1 MVRRRWHADQAD
13 SLVTDSQMTDMRSGF
28 VAIVGRPNAGKS
40 TLVNALVGAKIAITS
55 DKPQTTRRVLRGIVN
70 GPGYQLVL
78 VDTPGVHR
86 PRTLLGERLN
96 ASVAEAL
103 SGVDVVAVCLP
114 ANEPLGPGDRRVID
128 SAFERRGPV
137 VAVLTKTDT
146 VDAGQVVARL
156 DEIGRIATPRPWAH
170 IVPVCAPAGA
180 NCATLTDVLVS
191 ELPPGPALFPTDLA
205 VDEPVDITIAELIR
219 EAALDGVREELPHSI
234 AVVVDEVIPRE
245 DSERELTDVFA
256 SIYVERDSQKAIIIG
271 KGGSRLRTI
280 GTLARRGIEGVLG
293 TPVFLDL
300 RVKVAR
306 DWQRDP
312 KQLRRLGL

>member
-1 MVRRRWHADQAD
+1 MMDD
-13 SLVTDSQMTDMRSGF
+13 SIPVTRSGF
-28 VAIVGRPNAGKS
+28 VAIIGRPNAGKS
-40 TLVNALVGAKIAITS
+40 TLVNALAGAKIAITS

-70 GPGYQLVL
+70 GPGFQLVL

-96 ASVAEAL
+96 ASVAEAM

-114 ANEPLGPGDRRVID
+114 ADEPLGPGDRRIIE
-128 SAFERRGPV
+128 SAFDRPGPV

-146 VDAGQVVARL
+146 VDAGRVAARL
-156 DEIGRIATPRPWAH
+156 DEIGSAPTPRPWAH

-180 NCATLTDVLVS
+180 NCVTLTDLLVS
-191 ELPPGPALFPTDLA
+191 ELPPGPALFPPDLA
-205 VDEPVDITIAELIR
+205 VDEPLDITIAELIR

-234 AVVVDEVIPRE
+234 AVVVEEIVPRE
-245 DSERELTDVFA
+245 NAEKPMTDVYANLF
-256 SIYVERDSQKAIIIG
+256 VERDSQKAIIIG
-271 KGGSRLRTI
+271 KGGSRLRQI
-280 GTLARRGIEGVLG
+280 GTVARRGIEGVLG

-300 RVKVAR
+300 RVKVAK

-312 KQLRRLGL
+312 RQLRRLGL